1 MFDQETLNAKLTSFA
16 GILAF
21 VGFGWL
27 LGVMSVCAVA
37 WALI

>member
-1 MFDQETLNAKLTSFA
+1 MTYTD
-16 GILAF
+16 ILAF